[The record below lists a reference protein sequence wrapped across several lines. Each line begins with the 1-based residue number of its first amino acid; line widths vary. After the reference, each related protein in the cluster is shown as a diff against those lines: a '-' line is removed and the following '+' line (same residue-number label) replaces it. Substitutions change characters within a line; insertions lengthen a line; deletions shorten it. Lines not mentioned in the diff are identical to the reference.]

1 VSDVAVVVVS
11 HNSRADLERSLP
23 IVCAGERQVI
33 VVDNASTDGTPA
45 FTRQFPN
52 VHLLELGE
60 NVGYGAAC
68 NVGIA
73 SASGPLV
80 LLLNPDAWPV
90 EDGIERLAACAE
102 RQPRLGAIGPV
113 LQAPD
118 GTRQQS
124 LVGFPTS
131 WWLGRPA
138 ITSTRSRAEIAALP
152 WSRPVRKFI
161 VGAALLVRRKALE
174 QVGGFDPSF
183 FMFYEEVDLCW
194 RLQEAGWGV
203 AVCPEARFVHVGG
216 TSTRR
221 NWGAMY
227 REQLRGHLRFLAK
240 HYGIGR
246 AEKARKLLIAAMWM
260 RSVVFM
266 IVRRTDRC
274 RRSRDAAAWLRTGD
288 ARSLLDTAP
297 PRETARSQRS

>member
-1 VSDVAVVVVS
+1 MS
-11 HNSRADLERSLP
+11 HNSRDDLERSLP
-23 IVCAGERQVI
+23 VVCAGEHQVI
-33 VVDNASTDGTPA
+33 VVDNGSTDGTPA
-45 FTRQFPN
+45 FMRRFPD

-60 NVGYGAAC
+60 NVGYGSAC
-68 NVGIA
+68 NIGIA
-73 SASGPLV
+73 SAKSPLV

-90 EDGIERLAACAE
+90 ANGIERLAAFAE
-102 RQPRLGAIGPV
+102 RQPRLGAAGPV
-113 LQAPD
+113 LEGPD
-118 GTRQQS
+118 GMRQQS
-124 LVGFPTS
+124 LVGFPSS

-138 ITSTRSRAEIAALP
+138 ITSTRARARIAALP

-161 VGAALLVRRKALE
+161 VGAALLVRREAFE

-203 AVCPEARFVHVGG
+203 AMCPEARFVHVGG

-221 NWGAMY
+221 NWSTMY
-227 REQLRGHLRFLAK
+227 REQLRSHLRFIAK
-240 HYGIGR
+240 HSGVRR
-246 AEKARKLLIAAMWM
+246 AEQARKLLIAAMWM

-266 IVRRTDRC
+266 IVRRPE
-274 RRSRDAAAWLRTGD
+274 RREISRNAAAWLRMGD

-297 PRETARSQRS
+297 PGETARSQRS